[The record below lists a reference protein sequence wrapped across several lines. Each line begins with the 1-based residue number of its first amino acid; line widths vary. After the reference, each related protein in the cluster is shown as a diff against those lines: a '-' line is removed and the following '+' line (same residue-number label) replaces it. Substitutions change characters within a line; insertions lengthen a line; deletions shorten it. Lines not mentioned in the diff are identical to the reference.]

1 MMYLR
6 CLLVCLFLV
15 VFGSVVNA
23 QVTTDQ
29 PLETTPEKATQPQK
43 KAQQKKRRNPAFV
56 AVEEDPALPR
66 VLLLGDSIS
75 IGYTVPLRKELA
87 GKANLVRP
95 AMNCQYS
102 KVGIGKLDEWL
113 GDKPWD
119 VIHFNFGLHDI
130 KHVVKGAQLVSLD
143 AEGCHRLETEAG
155 YEANM
160 REIVAKLKKTGAT
173 LIWCSTTAVPVGAK
187 GRIPGDEVRYN
198 EIARRVMEE
207 NGVAINDLYKM
218 ATPRLDEIQ
227 RDADVHFTK
236 AGSQE
241 LAEMLAPLILENVKA
256 KSPSR

>member
-1 MMYLR
+1 MIYTR
-6 CLLVCLFLV
+6 CLLAGLLLV
-15 VFGSVVNA
+15 SFVPVASA

-29 PLETTPEKATQPQK
+29 SQKTTSGKAAQPQK
-43 KAQQKKRRNPAFV
+43 NPQQKRRNPAFV
-56 AVEEDPALPR
+56 PVEEDPALPR

-75 IGYTVPLRKELA
+75 IGYTLPLREELS

-102 KVGIGKLDEWL
+102 KNGIGKLDKWL

-130 KHVVKGAQLVSLD
+130 KHVIEGSQLVSLD
-143 AEGCHRLETEAG
+143 TEGCHRLETEEG

-160 REIVAKLKKTGAT
+160 REIVAKLKKTGAA
-173 LIWCSTTAVPVGAK
+173 LIWCSTTPVPDGAK
-187 GRIPGDEVRYN
+187 GRIPGDAARYN

-207 NGVAINDLYKM
+207 NDVAINDLFKM

-227 RDADVHFTK
+227 RKADVHFTK

-241 LAEMLAPLILENVKA
+241 LAKMLAPLIIEKLKT
-256 KSPSR
+256 KSDSK